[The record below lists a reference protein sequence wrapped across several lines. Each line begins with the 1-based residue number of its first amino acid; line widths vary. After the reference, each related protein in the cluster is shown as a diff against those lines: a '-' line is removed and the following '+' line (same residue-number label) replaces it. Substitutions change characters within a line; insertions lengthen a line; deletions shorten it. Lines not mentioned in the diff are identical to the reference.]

1 MSCQTLWT
9 PGLQLAR
16 LPCPSPSHAVC
27 SNSCPLSQWCYPTI
41 TSSVAPFA
49 SCPQSLP
56 TSGSF
61 LMSLLFTSGGQ
72 SFGASASV
80 LPMNIQGWFPLG
92 LTGLISL
99 QSKELSRVFS
109 GTTVQKQLWHTSM
122 TTGKTIA
129 LTLQTFVCK
138 VIFLPFNIPSTF
150 VIVFLTRNKCLN
162 FMASVII
169 HSDFGAQESKI
180 CHCFHFFSIYL
191 PWSDSI
197 RYHDLH
203 FLNIEFLAS
212 FYTPPLHPHV
222 FPFCFLPLEWYHLHI
237 WGYWYFSQQSW
248 FQLVIY
254 PTWHFT
260 WYTLHIS

>member
-1 MSCQTLWT
+1 MAAHSSI
-9 PGLQLAR
+9 LAWR
-16 LPCPSPSHAVC
+16 SPMDRGTWQATVHGGSQRVRHDWATKHKLFHIVAQIPLLLISFRIDWFDLLAV
-27 SNSCPLSQWCYPTI
+27 QRT
-41 TSSVAPFA
+41 VK
-49 SCPQSLP
+49 
-56 TSGSF
+56 
-61 LMSLLFTSGGQ
+61 SLLQHHSLK
-72 SFGASASV
+72 ASILWCSAFFV
-80 LPMNIQGWFPLG
+80 VQ
-92 LTGLISL
+92 
-99 QSKELSRVFS
+99 LSH
-109 GTTVQKQLWHTSM
+109 LYM
-122 TTGKTIA
+122 TAGKTIA